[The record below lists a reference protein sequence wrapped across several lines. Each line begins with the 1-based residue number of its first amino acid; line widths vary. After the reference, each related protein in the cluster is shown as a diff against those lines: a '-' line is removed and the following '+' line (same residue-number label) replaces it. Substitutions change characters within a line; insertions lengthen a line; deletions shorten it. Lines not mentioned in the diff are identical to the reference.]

1 MNRNVSTLK
10 RLREEER
17 EARRNLIIDAAIR
30 LFARMPF
37 SQVGVRDI
45 ATEAGLSPASIYRY
59 FENRDELFVEALLRE
74 IKAIEESLVQSQDDI
89 TTLTIEKVAET
100 FVQYL
105 LDHDSF
111 FQMMAHFMING
122 GIREKSLERFNATE
136 RKLLDLVEQA
146 FIRMGATGNIR
157 MITHA
162 FFASLN
168 GILITFHNYPGR
180 NPEETRKHARRLA
193 GIIAD
198 MFRKG
203 TA

>member
-45 ATEAGLSPASIYRY
+45 AAEAGLSAASIYRY

-74 IKAIEESLVQSQDDI
+74 IKAIEESFELSQDDT

-105 LDHDSF
+105 LDHDGF

-122 GIREKSLERFNATE
+122 GIREKSLERFNAAE
-136 RKLLDLVEQA
+136 RKLLDIVEQV
-146 FIRMGATGNIR
+146 FIRMGASGNVR
-157 MITHA
+157 VITHA

-203 TA
+203 IA

>member
-168 GILITFHNYPGR
+168 GILISFHNYPGR
-180 NPEETRKHARRLA
+180 IRKKPSGGSRSCPS
-193 GIIAD
+193 
-198 MFRKG
+198 
-203 TA
+203 